1 MPTEP
6 SDPHHESH
14 ASEPT
19 SERFSDS
26 LEFGLHA
33 AYGAAGRGFGAA
45 EQTEV
50 SKVGRIISS
59 RYRLIEKIGE
69 GGMGSVWMAEQF
81 EPLKRLVAIK
91 LIKPGMGS
99 REVLARFQAEQQAL
113 AVLDHPNIAK
123 ILDAGLD
130 EIGMPYF
137 VMELI
142 KGVPITRYCDEL
154 RLGTKERLELFV
166 PICQAI
172 QHAHQKGLIHRDIKP
187 SNLLIARFDEIP
199 VPKVID
205 FGVAKAVGPLLNE
218 GTIQTGFNA
227 IVGTLEYMSPE
238 QATFNNRDIDTR
250 ADIYALGAVLYE
262 LLVGSPPIPRQV
274 MTRLAVDE
282 VLKFIRE
289 TDPPT
294 PSHKFSSAERRA
306 SIAAQRNCEP
316 DRLTR
321 VLRNDLDWIVMK
333 ALEKERSRRYDS
345 SSALGEDIQRYL
357 IGDAVEAA
365 PPSRLYRLTKWYR
378 RHRVMAWTAVLIFIV
393 LLAGIG
399 GTSWGYFY
407 ALQQQG
413 VAEEKAEEAWRAS
426 ELAKANEKLAG
437 IASSNTKAF
446 ADHLVNDFLRVARPE
461 GWNGGRGIDVTIRE
475 ALVSAESAVNETFRN
490 HPIAEAIAR
499 MAYAQT
505 WHDLGE
511 YSRAEVHWRQTL
523 ELFQHEAELNI
534 RNSDS
539 LWLQARIGLGHCLL
553 KQSKDAEARNWF
565 ELALKDFGDD
575 REDLRS
581 DTWPAHVGLAEIDLL
596 ELRPQQTLDRLLPI
610 LTQAE
615 GELTQH
621 RDLIV
626 QISTL
631 VSAAYEALGQMD
643 KALELDQRML
653 QLGETNLGPDHVY
666 TLILKNAV
674 AQNHWKLRQYEE
686 AILMF
691 RGLVDVCSQVFGP
704 EHPTTLE
711 IKINLAANLSDSG
724 QVADGEALLIEL
736 IPQITA
742 KRGPQHEKTLEARK
756 LLGIALLKQ
765 KKFAKAE
772 EVLQT
777 VWRDAQQA
785 LGEDHAE
792 TMRVLSYYCE
802 SLQQAGK
809 LAEAVPYRE
818 TLLQLRRK
826 HRDRNDPDLL
836 PTMNNLA
843 SLYWRTGQLAKSIPL
858 FREVVAKC
866 QAEYGLDHR
875 RTLQASAN
883 LAVNLRDDGQVDE
896 AISILKQTCEHT
908 PKHTGLEWV
917 ADELLVLYLAQ
928 DQREAARPHLVAQEG
943 RLRAALGEAESRAEA
958 APLVVAHRQTALAE
972 NLVRQQRMTDA
983 EPLLK
988 NAIATY
994 EVQQP
999 TGWQLASAKSLLAEG
1014 LLMEAAA
1021 VQSNATEFEAVLQ
1034 TAEALLLRAHERLAI
1049 AATNDQSVQGKLQET
1064 RRRLQK
1070 LYELWGKSEEVMMW
1084 KGDPR

>member
-1 MPTEP
+1 MPHEP
-6 SDPHHESH
+6 IDPQDETHSPEI
-14 ASEPT
+14 AAPL
-19 SERFSDS
+19 FSDS
-26 LEFGLHA
+26 LEHGLQA
-33 AYGAAGRGFGAA
+33 AYGNSAQKGMAA
-45 EQTEV
+45 ETATRTN
-50 SKVGRIISS
+50 VGRIISN
-59 RYRLIEKIGE
+59 RYRLLEKIGE

-99 REVLARFQAEQQAL
+99 REVLGRFQAEQQAL

-130 EIGMPYF
+130 ELGMPYF

-205 FGVAKAVGPLLNE
+205 FGVAKAVGPILNE

-262 LLVGSPPIPRQV
+262 LLVGSPPISRQV
-274 MTRLAVDE
+274 MTDLAVDE

-306 SIAAQRNCEP
+306 SIAAQRSCEP
-316 DRLTR
+316 DRLMR
-321 VLRNDLDWIVMK
+321 VLQNDLDWIVMK
-333 ALEKERSRRYDS
+333 ALEKERARRYDS
-345 SSALGEDIQRYL
+345 SSALGEDIQRFL
-357 IGDAVEAA
+357 LGEAVAAA
-365 PPSRLYRLTKWYR
+365 PPSRMYRLKKWYR
-378 RHRVMAWTAVLIFIV
+378 RHRVMAWTATLMLIL

-399 GTSWGYFY
+399 GTSWRYFY
-407 ALQQQG
+407 AQQQQT
-413 VAEEKAEEAWRAS
+413 VAEQKAEEAWRAS
-426 ELAKANEKLAG
+426 ELAAANEKLAG

-461 GWNGGRGIDVTIRE
+461 GWNGGRGIHVTIRE
-475 ALVSAESAVNETFRN
+475 ALVAAELAIDDTFRD

-511 YSRAEVHWRQTL
+511 YSRAEVHWRQTM
-523 ELFQHEAELNI
+523 ELFRKEPGFDI
-534 RNSDS
+534 RKSDS
-539 LWLQARIGLGHCLL
+539 LWLQPRVGLGHCLL
-553 KQSKDAEARNWF
+553 KQSKVADAKTWF
-565 ELALKDFGDD
+565 EVALKDFGDD

-581 DTWPAHVGLAEIDLL
+581 YAWPAHVGLAEIDLL

-615 GELTQH
+615 RDLPQH

-653 QLGETNLGPDHVY
+653 QLGEENLGPDHVY

-686 AILMF
+686 AIPKF
-691 RGLVDVCSQVFGP
+691 RALVDACSQAFGP

-724 QVADGEALLIEL
+724 QLADGEALLTEL
-736 IPQITA
+736 IPQIIA

-756 LLGIALLKQ
+756 LLGIVRLKQ
-765 KKFAKAE
+765 KQFAEAE
-772 EVLQT
+772 EILRE
-777 VWRDAQQA
+777 VWQDSQQA

-809 LAEAVPYRE
+809 LVEALPFRE
-818 TLLQLRRK
+818 TLLRLRRNQA
-826 HRDRNDPDLL
+826 DRQDPDLL

-858 FREVVAKC
+858 FREVVTKC
-866 QAEYGLDHR
+866 QAEYGMEHR
-875 RTLQASAN
+875 RTLQALAN

-896 AISILKQTCEHT
+896 AITILQQACEYS
-908 PKHTGLEWV
+908 PKHAGLEWI
-917 ADELLVLYLAQ
+917 ADELMLLYLAQ
-928 DQREAARPHLVAQEG
+928 AQREAAMPLLVAQEG
-943 RLRAALGEAESRAEA
+943 RLRAAMSEVDSRAEA
-958 APLVVAHRQTALAE
+958 APLGIAHRQTALAE

-994 EVQQP
+994 EAQQP
-999 TGWQLASAKSLLAEG
+999 TGWQLASAKSLLAEV
-1014 LLMEAAA
+1014 LLVEAATNKPDPA
-1021 VQSNATEFEAVLQ
+1021 NYEEIMKA
-1034 TAEALLLRAHERLAI
+1034 AETLLLGAQERLAS
-1049 AATNDQSVQGKLQET
+1049 AASDQSIKSKLQDT
-1064 RRRLQK
+1064 RRRLQR
-1070 LYELWGKSEEVMMW
+1070 LYELWGKSEEVGKW
-1084 KGDPR
+1084 YSNE